1 MVYKQY
7 SWNLLK
13 NVKRINW
20 TKRRIQT
27 QTKNN
32 EKISNN
38 LFLAKQKRKNL
49 KKKKKKPY
57 VDHDNKSQK
66 WVTMGGMICKS

>member
-32 EKISNN
+32 ENISNN
-38 LFLAKQKRKNL
+38 LFLAKQKRKKF
-49 KKKKKKPY
+49 KKEKEKA
-57 VDHDNKSQK
+57 
-66 WVTMGGMICKS
+66 ICRPW